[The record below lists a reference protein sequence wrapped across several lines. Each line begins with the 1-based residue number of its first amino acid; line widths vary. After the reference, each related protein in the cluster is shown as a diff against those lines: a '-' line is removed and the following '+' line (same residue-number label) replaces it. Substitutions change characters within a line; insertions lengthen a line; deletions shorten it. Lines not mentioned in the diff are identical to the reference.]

1 MYLNGYGVE
10 KDIQKAVIWLKKATL
25 NGSASSAYTLAKL
38 CENGDG
44 IEKNIEEAYSYY
56 QISAVLGNFYANYQV
71 GKISLQKGEIEKLL
85 RIFKKQQKVIYLTL
99 GLNSVKY
106 IQTKVTDYMIFQ
118 KLSYATVML

>member
-38 CENGDG
+38 YENGEG

-85 RIFKKQQKVIYLTL
+85 RIFKKQQKEIYLTL